1 MQVKILEK
9 LCLATT
15 SIVQDN
21 IVAQA
26 KIREYSLLA
35 PLLVYISNAGQSIGE
50 GLQFGESVVHSAI
63 TLLSTCIDQNRETQD
78 WILTNV
84 KIYEIAE
91 AYVKQRTSLKL
102 AGSGCLLVANL
113 CGRNKGAQKTFMV
126 DELIK
131 NVIYLLDF
139 NGLYVEADLD
149 TPVESLQ
156 EISFYALL
164 ALINFS
170 LDNIES

>member
-1 MQVKILEK
+1 
-9 LCLATT
+9 
-15 SIVQDN
+15 
-21 IVAQA
+21 
-26 KIREYSLLA
+26 
-35 PLLVYISNAGQSIGE
+35 
-50 GLQFGESVVHSAI
+50 
-63 TLLSTCIDQNRETQD
+63 
-78 WILTNV
+78 
-84 KIYEIAE
+84 
-91 AYVKQRTSLKL
+91 
-102 AGSGCLLVANL
+102 
-113 CGRNKGAQKTFMV
+113 MV

-170 LDNIES
+170 LDNIESRLRRQAWSDKGDPVVAEVRLL

>member
-1 MQVKILEK
+1 
-9 LCLATT
+9 
-15 SIVQDN
+15 
-21 IVAQA
+21 
-26 KIREYSLLA
+26 
-35 PLLVYISNAGQSIGE
+35 
-50 GLQFGESVVHSAI
+50 
-63 TLLSTCIDQNRETQD
+63 
-78 WILTNV
+78 
-84 KIYEIAE
+84 
-91 AYVKQRTSLKL
+91 
-102 AGSGCLLVANL
+102 
-113 CGRNKGAQKTFMV
+113 MV